1 MAKNNPKSVVQS
13 TFDNSFADPAV
24 SNKAW
29 ERYKSNG
36 ASTEELPLEDP
47 SGGNKRNIKG
57 FINWRDNETPKK
69 NK

>member
-1 MAKNNPKSVVQS
+1 MAKNNPKSVVRS
-13 TFDNSFADPAV
+13 TFGNSFADPAV

-29 ERYKSNG
+29 KRYKSRG
-36 ASTEELPLEDP
+36 SSKKRRLKDP
-47 SGGNKRNIKG
+47 SLSEKRNIKG